1 MLVKVKKQTDKYSII
16 ESYKN
21 EELQELG
28 LSEQD
33 IKNYKKISNY
43 DEVMINN

>member
-1 MLVKVKKQTDKYSII
+1 MKIKKQAEKYSII

-28 LSEQD
+28 YSIQD
-33 IKNYKKISNY
+33 IRNYKKISNY
-43 DEVMINN
+43 DEVMLNN